1 MKVLIFGGTGFLGS
15 ETNRLLKTY
24 KHETYTA
31 SVKNS
36 KSDFTIDISKLE
48 SFNSLPLNY
57 FDIVIN
63 CASILPGGNFLDI
76 KNLNKTYEINILG
89 TQNICNWINT
99 QVTIKKIINCST
111 LVINKKPWKINIE
124 ETTESFNYGKHVVY
138 SSSKLFQELLFKT
151 FCEKNK
157 IALAQIRYSAIYGKS
172 MKKIGVIWNLI
183 NQFKEN
189 NNIKLYNSKK
199 ISFDFINV
207 KDAASIIKT
216 VIDKDFNGILN
227 AASGMEISIFEL
239 ATIIKNKIK
248 SKAII
253 EESETE
259 PFQEDR
265 SSISLKK
272 LSEIINVKSFIPLEN
287 GIDQLIS

>member
-1 MKVLIFGGTGFLGS
+1 
-15 ETNRLLKTY
+15 
-24 KHETYTA
+24 
-31 SVKNS
+31 
-36 KSDFTIDISKLE
+36 
-48 SFNSLPLNY
+48 
-57 FDIVIN
+57 
-63 CASILPGGNFLDI
+63 
-76 KNLNKTYEINILG
+76 
-89 TQNICNWINT
+89 
-99 QVTIKKIINCST
+99 
-111 LVINKKPWKINIE
+111 
-124 ETTESFNYGKHVVY
+124 
-138 SSSKLFQELLFKT
+138 
-151 FCEKNK
+151 
-157 IALAQIRYSAIYGKS
+157 